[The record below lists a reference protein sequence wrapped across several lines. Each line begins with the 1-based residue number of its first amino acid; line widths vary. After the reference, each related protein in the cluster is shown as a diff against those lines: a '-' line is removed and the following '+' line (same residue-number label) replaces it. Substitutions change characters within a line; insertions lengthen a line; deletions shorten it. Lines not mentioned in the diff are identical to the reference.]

1 MKSRQSVSAHSL
13 LHWEPPMTMDSV
25 AVKSFV
31 EEAEVAVSSYYDH
44 VRAVYRGIVGTEA
57 AVFNQVVGDFYQRFP
72 QHADSLYFFA
82 FRKEFVLAQSVQ
94 SYPYTQDSDLLMY
107 FADSRAVD
115 DAMFDLIY
123 ESEHTVAAAID
134 IGLYVEA
141 LDQLR
146 VERERMMMIL
156 QKRHNSYHSRLQR
169 AGRWRKEP
177 CESVSLAVDI
187 LNGIEKAKI
196 V

>member
-1 MKSRQSVSAHSL
+1 
-13 LHWEPPMTMDSV
+13 MTMDSV

-31 EEAEVAVSSYYDH
+31 EEAEVAVSSYHDH
-44 VRAVYRGIVGTEA
+44 VRAVYREIVGTEA

-72 QHADSLYFFA
+72 EHADSLSFFA
-82 FRKEFVLAQSVQ
+82 IRKENVLVESMDAYPFV
-94 SYPYTQDSDLLMY
+94 YDTDLLMH

-123 ESEHTVAAAID
+123 ESEHTVSVAID

-146 VERERMMMIL
+146 MERERKTMIL

-169 AGRWRKEP
+169 AGRWNNEP
-177 CESVSLAVDI
+177 RESVSLAVDI
-187 LNGIEKAKI
+187 LNGIERAKI